1 MHHGALLRAALALAA
16 AHTAAARASPVR
28 AERPTARDPAL
39 RDYGNTRIWPLPAS
53 AVDAGCSATLDP
65 ADFAILVAQ
74 PAGDPYLAEIAARFL
89 PVVLFNPAGTPW
101 PSRPVLRNV
110 TLTVLDPAVR
120 QVQQGTD
127 ESYNLTFS
135 RDCTSAAVTAPTIFG
150 ARGALESFAQLID
163 CGRPALQ
170 YGVQGL
176 NVVEGPRFPF
186 RGPLLDVSRHWHPVN
201 GLLGFMD
208 GLAIHKQ
215 NVLILG
221 IGIDE
226 VFVVESAAFPNLTVG
241 YGPPGTHVYSREAVK
256 FLVAEANLRGIRLL
270 PYIELVGHDP
280 LNLPELQYCNGVKGG
295 GLFHPL
301 HAEVWEFFDAFWA
314 DLRELF
320 AEDYVQLGGDKAD
333 ISCWKNDPEIE
344 AWNTAAGRPADD
356 LTFIYSHYMTQ
367 LMASMA
373 KVGFLPLWY
382 ADVFATLNATG
393 TDFAATQTMFNGWS
407 EDTPGS
413 LAGPLRAGAKVIVT
427 SYCFLMPGE
436 TCPGFNTNG
445 LAGQQPNW
453 DYNYRC
459 EIQNASLFPADVLP
473 YLGNVVGGGPAR
485 WGETTDPT
493 NLWQF
498 TYPAQMGASEK
509 LWSPAAL
516 TNGSLYGTRQEVF
529 ADHRCYL
536 LLRGIPVQPTSA
548 YSWSC
553 DYEWEPPMP
562 PVTPKNPNP
571 GPHSSWAAPA
581 ARRGAGLPALP
592 SADAERELRWAR
604 QRAAAPPVAAA
615 AGVAEDLM
623 SLWPYPAGAVSVPC
637 GGAPEPAWRQLCTDC
652 AAVSDDCAVI
662 SHGDGS
668 GLEGCQASCL
678 GASGCTEVNWSPA
691 TNDCVLRA
699 CPPAPVTTPYPGYNA
714 YAAPSVSAPVGINPA
729 TFRIVLDAAVA
740 GDAYLQEVARRA
752 LDRILWHPAGTF
764 DRPTELASLT
774 IAVADP
780 SVRQIAEGV
789 DESYTLSFSPQC
801 TAARIQAATI
811 FGARHGLETFS
822 QLVQAERISG
832 SYSLG
837 AYFGLF
843 NFTDAPRFGTR
854 GLMVDS
860 ARHWLPPNVL
870 LSLMDALSY
879 VKMNKLEVGFGID
892 WSYTLQSDAFPNLTD
907 SSYGPKGTHL
917 YSRATV
923 QWLVAEANLRGI
935 RLVPFVEVV
944 GHNALCGATPDVCWC
959 GGKPKG
965 NLPHPL
971 HNITWQF
978 FDAFWGDL
986 KELFP
991 ETYVNVGGDEV
1002 DASCYSGDPEIMVRC
1017 LRRPLQL
1024 PPRSSLHAHARA
1036 SPPPYTQHLR
1046 PGTLKGATRQ
1056 TTPHSS
1062 WATTTSSRRCS

>member
-1 MHHGALLRAALALAA
+1 M
-16 AHTAAARASPVR
+16 
-28 AERPTARDPAL
+28 RDPSL
-39 RDYGNTRIWPLPAS
+39 RDYGNTGVWPLPAS

-65 ADFAILVAQ
+65 ATFAIVAAA
-74 PAGDPYLAEIAARFL
+74 PADDAYLLEIARRFL
-89 PVVLFNPAGTPW
+89 PVVLFNPAGTPS
-101 PSRPVLRNV
+101 SRQVLGNV
-110 TLTVLDPAVR
+110 TLTVLDPTIR

-127 ESYNLTFS
+127 ERYNLTFA
-135 RDCTSAAVTAPTIFG
+135 RDCSSAAITAPTIFG
-150 ARGALESFAQLID
+150 ARLALETFAQLID
-163 CGRPALQ
+163 CGRPAQQ

-176 NVVEGPRFPF
+176 NVVDGPRFPF

-201 GLLGFMD
+201 GLLAFLD

-215 NVLILG
+215 NVLVLG
-221 IGIDE
+221 VGIDE
-226 VFVVESAAFPNLTVG
+226 AFVVESAAFPNLTVG
-241 YGPPGTHVYSREAVK
+241 YGPPGTHVYSREAVRY
-256 FLVAEANLRGIRLL
+256 LVAEANLRGVRLL
-270 PYIELVGHDP
+270 PYIDLVGHDP
-280 LNLPELQYCNGVKGG
+280 LVLPELQYCNGVKGG

-314 DLRELF
+314 DLRGVF
-320 AEDYVQLGGDKAD
+320 AEDYVQLGGSDAD
-333 ISCWKNDPEIE
+333 LGCWSNDPEIM
-344 AWNTAAGRPADD
+344 AWNTAAGRPAGD
-356 LTFIYSHYMTQ
+356 LTFIYAHYMTQ

-373 KVGFLPLWY
+373 KAGFLPLWY
-382 ADVFATLNATG
+382 ADVFAALNATG
-393 TDFAATQTMFNGWS
+393 TDFAAAQIMLNGWD
-407 EDTPGS
+407 EGTPGS
-413 LAGPLRAGAKVIVT
+413 LGAPLKAGAKVIVS
-427 SYCFLMPGE
+427 SYCFLVPGE

-459 EIQNASLFPADVLP
+459 EIQNASLFPADVQP
-473 YLGNVVGGGPAR
+473 YLGNMVGGGPAR
-485 WGETTDPT
+485 SGETTDPT

-553 DYEWEPPMP
+553 DFEWEPPQP

-581 ARRGAGLPALP
+581 LAHLALPAP
-592 SADAERELRWAR
+592 GADAERQLRWAR
-604 QRAAAPPVAAA
+604 QLAAAPAAA
-615 AGVAEDLM
+615 APGVVGVAEDLM
-623 SLWPYPAGAVSVPC
+623 SLWPYPAAAVSVPC
-637 GGAPEPAWRQLCTDC
+637 GGAPEPAWRQLCSDC
-652 AAVSDDCAVI
+652 AAVSDDCSVI

-714 YAAPSVSAPVGINPA
+714 YAAPTASAPVGINPA

-740 GDAYLQEVARRA
+740 SDAYLQEVSRRA
-752 LDRILWHPAGTF
+752 LDRILWHPNGTF
-764 DRPTELASLT
+764 DRPIELATLS

-780 SVRQIAEGV
+780 SVRQIAAGV
-789 DESYTLSFSPQC
+789 DESYTLTFSPQC
-801 TAARIQAATI
+801 TAAYIQAATI

-822 QLVQAERISG
+822 QMVQAERVSG

-843 NFTDAPRFGTR
+843 NLTDAPRFGTR

-860 ARHWLPPNVL
+860 ARHWLPPNTL

-892 WSYTLQSDAFPNLTD
+892 WSYTLQSAAFPNLTD
-907 SSYGPKGTHL
+907 SSYGPRGTHL

-986 KELFP
+986 KQLFP
-991 ETYVNVGGDEV
+991 EEYVNVGGDEV
-1002 DASCYSGDPEIMVRC
+1002 DASCYSGDPEIMVRRGGRRGQGC
-1017 LRRPLQL
+1017 RRGGPTHVQCDSQLRTHT
-1024 PPRSSLHAHARA
+1024 RSHTQ
-1036 SPPPYTQHLR
+1036 PPPPPPPPPSSSR
-1046 PGTLKGATRQ
+1046 PGLERCARPRRQ
-1056 TTPHSS
+1056 
-1062 WATTTSSRRCS
+1062 